1 MSKNEDKSCYEISE
15 DLFRELES
23 CYEDKLPRY
32 EPSAFELGKMVG
44 AREVI
49 DKILLLTKYQA
60 KLANQQLE
68 QGLIDKENEKN
79 EALENVN
86 QAVNTDPIK
95 SGDITNT
102 SLTPKRT
109 ISTLAL
115 PFKNGGLNV
124 R

>member
-1 MSKNEDKSCYEISE
+1 MCNWGWLIS
-15 DLFRELES
+15 
-23 CYEDKLPRY
+23 PMT
-32 EPSAFELGKMVG
+32 G
-44 AREVI
+44 
-49 DKILLLTKYQA
+49 ILLDNEQKKTKKAKNQA
-60 KLANQQLE
+60 QLANQQLE

-95 SGDITNT
+95 SGSIENT
-102 SLTPKRT
+102 SLKPKRT

-115 PFKNGGLNV
+115 PFKNSGLNV

>member
-1 MSKNEDKSCYEISE
+1 MCNWGWLISPITGILMDKEQKKTEKAKN
-15 DLFRELES
+15 
-23 CYEDKLPRY
+23 
-32 EPSAFELGKMVG
+32 
-44 AREVI
+44 
-49 DKILLLTKYQA
+49 QA

-95 SGDITNT
+95 SGDISNT

-115 PFKNGGLNV
+115 PFKNSGLNV